1 MIKFHSNI
9 YWMLNVA
16 QHFSHFIFFLQQPAT
31 FHVASTFWRRC
42 FGDGFQDVHLASKN
56 QLQKSYN
63 RPTERQRIYLLA
75 TIHVIIFT
83 TTTTTIIIII
93 INIIITIITT
103 TITHADG
110 SCGGSVLAGVCLS
123 VVHTISQKPMQ
134 LGSPNVTQKVP
145 PRVPETHIFWSRKVK
160 VTQKVPA
167 LVLSLFWV
175 PASSSYYCLSL
186 LLVDKPRV
194 GPGYLLPAFFP
205 PLPIHFLVFYS
216 FLLFPFFL
224 FSFALPIFF
233 YCPSLPGQEQSPL
246 RFQVGGRRRRS
257 NLGLVFFHSFCI
269 ICIAWRFIPV
279 FCYIWFSVIVVF
291 PC

>member
-167 LVLSLFWV
+167 LVLSTGFFQ
-175 PASSSYYCLSL
+175 L
-186 LLVDKPRV
+186 LLSVVITSRQTSRGARVPPSCLFSSLVHSLPR
-194 GPGYLLPAFFP
+194 LLLFFT
-205 PLPIHFLVFYS
+205 YS
-216 FLLFPFFL
+216 LFPFLFRFTYFL
-224 FSFALPIFF
+224 LLSI
-233 YCPSLPGQEQSPL
+233 PSRSRTVTTPFPGW
-246 RFQVGGRRRRS
+246 RS
-257 NLGLVFFHSFCI
+257 
-269 ICIAWRFIPV
+269 
-279 FCYIWFSVIVVF
+279 
-291 PC
+291 